1 LANQIIDDPAFN
13 ILIGQLSSV
22 LAAIHDNDPGA
33 FRARALAAIEAG
45 AVQVIRAAA
54 NNLRVFTGAT
64 EEDVP

>member
-22 LAAIHDNDPGA
+22 LAAIHDSDPGA

-54 NNLRVFTGAT
+54 NNPRVFTGAT